1 MKEYSDTSHI
11 LYYLYC
17 ILRDCT
23 DEEEGHYL
31 SQLQIQRILRDKYDI
46 DPDRKTIKKQLENL
60 VDLNDSE
67 NSGIEIRQIPGL
79 HGGYQMLSRPFEVS
93 EVKLLVDMVQSSHS
107 ITQKQTKQLIGKLLT
122 LASKKQSEEIFEQS
136 SHLYC
141 PKSDDKDVFY
151 NIDEILTAI
160 SQNKRIRF
168 RYYHWNEK
176 KRLVMTKN
184 KKSGYTADPFAMV
197 YNDGFYYMMSY
208 SAETEEHIKTYRVD
222 KIQKVEILDDE
233 IEEQPLPK
241 DYLKNLKKRSFGMFT
256 GHDRTVT
263 LTCDKSKAGIIIDRF
278 GKDVPI
284 FLTPGSLEKINATVT
299 VTVSHQFYG
308 WLFGAGIQIAEPED
322 VKNDYVEYLRET
334 LEENEKRN

>member
-1 MKEYSDTSHI
+1 MKRDYSNTSRI

-17 ILRDCT
+17 ILRDNT

-31 SQLQIQRILRDKYDI
+31 PQLEILRILRERYDI
-46 DPDRKTIKKQLENL
+46 EPDRKTVKKQLENL
-60 VDLNDSE
+60 AELSSLPD
-67 NSGIEIRQIPGL
+67 SGIEIRQIPGQ

-107 ITQKQTKQLIGKLLT
+107 ITKKQNKRLIEKLLK
-122 LASKKQSEEIFEQS
+122 LASKKQSAEIYEQS

-141 PKSDDKDVFY
+141 PKSDDEAVFY
-151 NIDEILTAI
+151 NIDRILSAI
-160 SQNKRIRF
+160 SQGKKLRF

-184 KKSGYTADPFAMV
+184 KKTGYKADPFAMV
-197 YNDGFYYMMSY
+197 YNDGFYYMISY

-222 KIQKVEILDDE
+222 KMQKVEILD
-233 IEEQPLPK
+233 EETEKQPLPK

-256 GHDRTVT
+256 GYDRTVT

-278 GKDVPI
+278 GKDI
-284 FLTPGSLEKINATVT
+284 SLFLAPDSPDQINATVT
-299 VTVSHQFYG
+299 VTVSRQFYG
-308 WLFGAGIQIAEPED
+308 WLFGAGIRISEPQD
-322 VKNDYVEYLRET
+322 VRDDYVEYLRET
-334 LEENEKRN
+334 LDENEK

>member
-17 ILRDCT
+17 ILRDYT

-46 DPDRKTIKKQLENL
+46 DPDRKTIKKQ
-60 VDLNDSE
+60 
-67 NSGIEIRQIPGL
+67 
-79 HGGYQMLSRPFEVS
+79 
-93 EVKLLVDMVQSSHS
+93 
-107 ITQKQTKQLIGKLLT
+107 
-122 LASKKQSEEIFEQS
+122 
-136 SHLYC
+136 
-141 PKSDDKDVFY
+141 
-151 NIDEILTAI
+151 
-160 SQNKRIRF
+160 
-168 RYYHWNEK
+168 
-176 KRLVMTKN
+176 LVMTKN

-263 LTCDKSKAGIIIDRF
+263 LSCDKSKAGIIIDRF

-284 FLTPGSLEKINATVT
+284 FLTPDSLEKINATVT
-299 VTVSHQFYG
+299 VTVSRQFYG
-308 WLFGAGIQIAEPED
+308 WLFGAGIKVAEPED
-322 VKNDYVEYLRET
+322 VKDDYVKYLRET
-334 LEENEKRN
+334 LEENEK